1 MNTTKVQVYML
12 DTWAYSYELETRA
25 TVLATQIKMDMG
37 QAREAHKRLETAI
50 NSALAAEVTAIL

>member
-37 QAREAHKRLETAI
+37 QAREASLTYLDRYKETRVA
-50 NSALAAEVTAIL
+50 